1 MRERKTVP
9 VADVVRVANVFLAT
23 RWATTKA
30 ERLAIASYAEAILSM
45 ANAYRGYRYLET
57 EYLPADQQTNDNVLC
72 DGFDDSRRHYFTA
85 G

>member
-1 MRERKTVP
+1 MRERKTVDI
-9 VADVVRVANVFLAT
+9 VDVVNLGNAYLT
-23 RWATTKA
+23 TESTTKS
-30 ERLAIASYAEAILSM
+30 ERLAIASYLGSILSM

-57 EYLPADQQTNDNVLC
+57 EYLPADQQTNDNVLR